1 MIGKDNKKK
10 VVAVV
15 GPTASGKTA
24 LSVEI
29 ARRYGG
35 EIISCDSMQIYRHM
49 DVGTAKVTAEEM
61 RGVPHHLI
69 NIASPHEEFSC
80 ADYAAA
86 AKAAIEDISSRGK
99 IPVFCGGTGLYL
111 DSVLKNT
118 EFSAAGKDEEYRAY
132 LERECTPETLHRML
146 SEVDPESASAIHR
159 NNVKRVIRALEIYHV
174 TGKTKTEWDALSRLA
189 EPPCDSIIIGLDYRL
204 RETLYSRI
212 DRRVDIMM
220 ECGLLDEVRRLDSPA
235 FRASTASQGIGY
247 KEILSYFDGARTL
260 SEAVELIKQYSRN
273 YAKRQLTW
281 FGKNKDI
288 KWIYPDDAPAGADVL
303 AYALG
308 EAERV
313 LNESGIKPI
322 L

>member
-1 MIGKDNKKK
+1 MIENSKIK

-29 ARRYGG
+29 AKRYGG
-35 EIISCDSMQIYRHM
+35 EIISCDSMQIYKEM

-69 NIASPHEEFSC
+69 NIVSPHEEFSC
-80 ADYAAA
+80 ADYATAA
-86 AKAAIEDISSRGK
+86 RNAIEDIASRGK
-99 IPVFCGGTGLYL
+99 LPVFCGGTGLYL

-132 LERECTPETLHRML
+132 LERECSPEELHRML
-146 SEVDPESASAIHR
+146 VEVDPESAASIHQ
-159 NNVKRVIRALEIYHV
+159 NNVKRVIRALEIYRV
-174 TGKTKTEWDALSRLA
+174 TGKTKTEWDAISRLT
-189 EPPCDSIIIGLDYRL
+189 ESPYDSVIIGLNYRS
-204 RETLYSRI
+204 RDTLYSRI

-220 ECGLLDEVRRLDSPA
+220 EEGLLDEVRRLDTPA
-235 FRASTASQGIGY
+235 FRASTASQAIGY
-247 KEILSYFDGARTL
+247 KEILSYFDGVCTL
-260 SEAVELIKQYSRN
+260 DEAIDSIKQYSRN

-288 KWIYPDDAPAGADVL
+288 RWIYPDDAPEGMPLIDFAM
-303 AYALG
+303 G
-308 EAERV
+308 EAMR
-313 LNESGIKPI
+313 I
-322 L
+322 LDGRG

>member
-1 MIGKDNKKK
+1 MIENSKIK

-29 ARRYGG
+29 AKRYGG
-35 EIISCDSMQIYRHM
+35 EIISCDSMQIYKEM

-69 NIASPHEEFSC
+69 NIVSPQDEFSC
-80 ADYAAA
+80 ADYATAA
-86 AKAAIEDISSRGK
+86 RNAIEDIASRGK
-99 IPVFCGGTGLYL
+99 LPVFCGGTGLYL

-132 LERECTPETLHRML
+132 LERECSPEELHRML
-146 SEVDPESASAIHR
+146 VEVDPESAASIHQ
-159 NNVKRVIRALEIYHV
+159 NNVKRVIRALEIYRV
-174 TGKTKTEWDALSRLA
+174 TGKTKTEWDAISRLT
-189 EPPCDSIIIGLDYRL
+189 ESPYDSVIIGLNYRS
-204 RETLYSRI
+204 RDTLYSRI

-220 ECGLLDEVRRLDSPA
+220 EEGLLDEVRRLDTPA
-235 FRASTASQGIGY
+235 FRASTASQAIGY
-247 KEILSYFDGARTL
+247 KEILSYFDGVCTL
-260 SEAVELIKQYSRN
+260 DEAIDSIKQYSRN

-288 KWIYPDDAPAGADVL
+288 RWIYPDDAPEGMPLIDFAM
-303 AYALG
+303 G
-308 EAERV
+308 EAMR
-313 LNESGIKPI
+313 I
-322 L
+322 LDGRG

>member
-1 MIGKDNKKK
+1 MNGKKTK
-10 VVAVV
+10 VVAIV

-29 ARRYGG
+29 AKRYGG
-35 EIISCDSMQIYRHM
+35 EIISCDSMQIYRQM

-80 ADYAAA
+80 ADYATAA
-86 AKAAIEDISSRGK
+86 RNAIEDIASRGK
-99 IPVFCGGTGLYL
+99 LPVFCGGTGLYL

-132 LERECTPETLHRML
+132 LERECSPETLHRML
-146 SEVDPESASAIHR
+146 AEVDPESAASIHQ
-159 NNVKRVIRALEIYHV
+159 NNVKRVIRALEIYRV

-189 EPPCDSIIIGLDYRL
+189 ESPYDSVIIGLNYRS

-220 ECGLLDEVRRLDSPA
+220 EEGLLDEVRRLDAPE
-235 FRASTASQGIGY
+235 FRASTASQAIGY
-247 KEILSYFDGARTL
+247 KEIIGYLDGVCSL
-260 SEAVELIKQYSRN
+260 DSAVEDIKQYSRN

-288 KWIYPDDAPAGADVL
+288 KWIYPDDAPNGTEPFDYVTDV
-303 AYALG
+303 
-308 EAERV
+308 AERI
-313 LNESGIKPI
+313 LFDFGINAY
-322 L
+322 

>member
-1 MIGKDNKKK
+1 MIENSKIK

-29 ARRYGG
+29 AKRYGG
-35 EIISCDSMQIYRHM
+35 EIISCDSMQIYKEM

-69 NIASPHEEFSC
+69 NIVSPHEEFSC
-80 ADYAAA
+80 ADYATAA
-86 AKAAIEDISSRGK
+86 RNAIEDIASRGK
-99 IPVFCGGTGLYL
+99 LPVFCGGTGLYL

-132 LERECTPETLHRML
+132 LERECSPETLHRML
-146 SEVDPESASAIHR
+146 TEVDPESAAVIHQ
-159 NNVKRVIRALEIYHV
+159 NNVKRVIRALEIYRV
-174 TGKTKTEWDALSRLA
+174 TGKTKTEWDAISRLT
-189 EPPCDSIIIGLDYRL
+189 ESPYDSVIIGLNYRS
-204 RETLYSRI
+204 RDTLYSRI

-220 ECGLLDEVRRLDSPA
+220 EEGLLDEVRRLDTPA
-235 FRASTASQGIGY
+235 FRASTASQAIGY
-247 KEILSYFDGARTL
+247 KEILSYFDGVCTL
-260 SEAVELIKQYSRN
+260 DEAIDSIKQYSRN

-288 KWIYPDDAPAGADVL
+288 RWIYPDDAPEGMPLIDFAM
-303 AYALG
+303 G
-308 EAERV
+308 EVMR
-313 LNESGIKPI
+313 I
-322 L
+322 LDGGE

>member
-1 MIGKDNKKK
+1 MIENNKIK

-29 ARRYGG
+29 AKRFGG
-35 EIISCDSMQIYRHM
+35 EVISCDSMQIYKEM

-61 RGVPHHLI
+61 RGVPHHLVSI
-69 NIASPHEEFSC
+69 VSPHEEFSC

-86 AKAAIEDISSRGK
+86 ARKAIEDIASRGK
-99 IPVFCGGTGLYL
+99 LPVFCGGTGLYL

-132 LERECTPETLHRML
+132 LENECSPETLHRML
-146 SEVDPESASAIHR
+146 SEVDPESAAAIHQ
-159 NNVKRVIRALEIYHV
+159 NNVKRVIRALEIYRV
-174 TGKTKTEWDALSRLA
+174 TGKTKTEWDAISRLT
-189 EPPCDSIIIGLDYRL
+189 ESPYDSVIIGLNYRS

-220 ECGLLDEVRRLDSPA
+220 EEGLLDEVRRLDTPE
-235 FRASTASQGIGY
+235 FRGSTASQAIGY
-247 KEILSYFDGARTL
+247 KEILSYFDGGCTL
-260 SEAVELIKQYSRN
+260 TDAVEAIKQYSRN

-288 KWIYPDDAPAGADVL
+288 RWIYPDDAPEGMQLFDFAVS
-303 AYALG
+303 
-308 EAERV
+308 EAMR
-313 LNESGIKPI
+313 I
-322 L
+322 LEGRG

>member
-1 MIGKDNKKK
+1 MDGEKTK

-29 ARRYGG
+29 AERYGG
-35 EIISCDSMQIYRHM
+35 EIISCDSMQIYRGM

-69 NIASPHEEFSC
+69 DIASPEEEFSC
-80 ADYAAA
+80 ADYAVA
-86 AKAAIEDISSRGK
+86 AKAAIADISARGK
-99 IPVFCGGTGLYL
+99 LPVFCGGTGLYL

-132 LERECTPETLHRML
+132 LERECSPAELHRRL
-146 SEVDPESASAIHR
+146 AAVDPESAAAIHP

-174 TGKTKTEWDALSRLA
+174 TGKTKTEWDSLSRSN
-189 EPPCDSIIIGLDYRL
+189 EPPYESLVIGLDYRS

-247 KEILSYFDGARTL
+247 KEILSHLDGERSL
-260 SEAVELIKQYSRN
+260 SEAIELIKQYSRN

-281 FGKNKDI
+281 FGRNKDI
-288 KWIYPDDAPAGADVL
+288 KWIYPDDAPDREAPFEYVTR
-303 AYALG
+303 
-308 EAERV
+308 EAERI
-313 LNESGIKPI
+313 LEGFGIDPVN
-322 L
+322 

>member
-1 MIGKDNKKK
+1 MKNEKIK

-29 ARRYGG
+29 ARRYVG
-35 EIISCDSMQIYRHM
+35 EVISCDSMQIYRGM
-49 DVGTAKVTAEEM
+49 DVGSAKVTAEEM

-69 NIASPHEEFSC
+69 DIVSPEAEFSC
-80 ADYAAA
+80 ADYANAA
-86 AKAAIEDISSRGK
+86 RAAIEDISSRGRL
-99 IPVFCGGTGLYL
+99 PVFCGGTGLYL

-118 EFSAAGKDEEYRAY
+118 EFSAAGKDDEYRER
-132 LERECTPETLHRML
+132 LERETDPEKLHRML
-146 SEVDPESASAIHR
+146 REVDPESAAAIHP

-174 TGKTKTEWDALSRLA
+174 TGKKKSEWDAVSRLA
-189 EPPCDSIIIGLDYRL
+189 ESPYDSVVIGLNYRS

-220 ECGLLDEVRRLDSPA
+220 EMGLVDEVRGLDTPA

-247 KEILSYFDGARTL
+247 KEILSCFDGGCSLA
-260 SEAVELIKQYSRN
+260 EATELIKQYSRN

-288 KWIYPDDAPAGADVL
+288 KWIYPDDAPEGEDVFSFVV
-303 AYALG
+303 G
-308 EAERV
+308 RAEEI
-313 LNESGIKPI
+313 LSEYGIR
-322 L
+322 